1 MAVEGIRRPRTQ
13 PERKAESARELMRAA
28 VELIAEC
35 GWEQASSAEIA
46 RRAGYSMTMVNARYG
61 SRDGLLA
68 ALLQAYEHR
77 FVIRG
82 STNVDS
88 GLTELLERVK
98 ILREQVRSDT
108 ATLRAFLMLCFESV
122 GPRAGHRPWIQ
133 AWMTRYVEDLSKVI
147 ERGQTD
153 GSIRADLNPRT
164 EAQFFLD
171 AGTGICFT
179 WLLRP
184 ETDVDAALADFCRRA
199 TMLLSAS

>member
-1 MAVEGIRRPRTQ
+1 MALEGIRRPRTQ

-28 VELIAEC
+28 VDLIAER
-35 GWEQASSAEIA
+35 GWEQASSADIA
-46 RRAGYSMTMVNARYG
+46 RHAGYSTTMVNARYG

-68 ALLQAYEHR
+68 ALLQSYEDR

-82 STNVDS
+82 TNVDS
-88 GLTELLERVK
+88 GLTELLERVE

-122 GPRAGHRPWIQ
+122 GPLAGHRPWIQ
-133 AWMTRYVEDLSKVI
+133 AWMTRYVGDLSKVI
-147 ERGQTD
+147 ERGQAD
-153 GSIRADLNPRT
+153 GSIRRDLNPST

-199 TMLLSAS
+199 TLLLSAS